1 MILAV
6 NNKRNVSQGSPLKV
20 KLVKSASRDK
30 EVFASDGIETIVTD
44 IMALTK
50 LNYNACKFAS
60 GLPVTL

>member
-1 MILAV
+1 M
-6 NNKRNVSQGSPLKV
+6 KV